1 MLPPQLPAANQS
13 RTDSTVTGIRP
24 LTPGSGQGGTQAMQ
38 TIPVR
43 TSFSETSGELGPVN
57 SGETQQG
64 TGWLGLS
71 NPQQPGSSVGQRN
84 PTGGGTAGGTTPAP
98 WAAAQSSPTQLGAA
112 STWQSATTSQ
122 GLTGSQGMTGGNF
135 GVGGNQS
142 LPPLSQPQF
151 GQTGTTFNPS
161 SGSLVP
167 LAGGETLA
175 TGDRLLA
182 TDQVNR
188 QRAAAAV
195 TTRQSQVAG
204 WDPGIVLPEFTTSA
218 GLRQGRPVR
227 PGQDAEAETL
237 VSGSPVFQSPPIPAS
252 QTAGTTREA
261 GGDDSADILTGSRS
275 RADASMDQFSWWL
288 MMCSVLANAIL
299 FYFLYDSRAK
309 YLDLADELQ
318 ARFFRER

>member
-1 MLPPQLPAANQS
+1 
-13 RTDSTVTGIRP
+13 
-24 LTPGSGQGGTQAMQ
+24 
-38 TIPVR
+38 
-43 TSFSETSGELGPVN
+43 
-57 SGETQQG
+57 
-64 TGWLGLS
+64 
-71 NPQQPGSSVGQRN
+71 
-84 PTGGGTAGGTTPAP
+84 
-98 WAAAQSSPTQLGAA
+98 
-112 STWQSATTSQ
+112 
-122 GLTGSQGMTGGNF
+122 MTGGNF